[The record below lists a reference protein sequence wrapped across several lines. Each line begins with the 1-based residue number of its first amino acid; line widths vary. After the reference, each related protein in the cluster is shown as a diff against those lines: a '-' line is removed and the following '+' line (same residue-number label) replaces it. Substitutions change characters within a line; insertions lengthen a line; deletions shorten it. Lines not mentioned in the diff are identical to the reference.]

1 MPDKTMLSLEI
12 ITPDGVVL
20 HKSDVD
26 EVVFRRMEADFENGS
41 EVAIFPSH
49 GPMLSRAPATAIRF
63 HEQGS
68 WHYVALAGGF
78 IEVKNNRV
86 RIVTA
91 DCEVVDPDDPAAA
104 ARSRELAEEWRGLSR
119 DAREALVGYRR

>member
-1 MPDKTMLSLEI
+1 MPDNTKLNLEI

-20 HKSDVD
+20 HESDVD

-49 GPMLSRAPATAIRF
+49 GPTLVRVPVTAIRF
-63 HEQGS
+63 HDRGR

-86 RIVTA
+86 RVVTA
-91 DCEVVDPDDPAAA
+91 ESEVVDPDDPGAAERA
-104 ARSRELAEEWRGLSR
+104 QELAVEWRGLAR
-119 DAREALVGYRR
+119 GARESLVGYRR